1 MFLPISFFWMDC
13 GDNSLAMHFTT
24 AEDPLE
30 VKQAISLDVFG
41 YNGTPDG
48 YLIPLGD
55 EFPTYG
61 GAIEDCMSQNPLKTP
76 VRFIHFFNGGIDIAC
91 ADDIDA
97 RGDLNLNGVVYE
109 IADAVVFT
117 NYFLYGMAAFTIND
131 EGQIAASDANADGI
145 PLSVAD
151 LVYLIRVVVGDALPY
166 PKLSPAA
173 EPVTFGYSG
182 EVITADVELGA
193 AAFVLEGNV
202 PVSLGNDAAHMSI
215 KSAFDGQNTRVLV
228 YSFDK
233 GASFTGQILNTTGS
247 IVSVE
252 AAMYDGTPLKTVNL
266 PTNFAIR
273 NYPNPFNPTTTIE
286 MALPVASNWTL
297 SVYNMLGQKVKD
309 FSGYNEAGI
318 QKVTF
323 DATTLASGIYF
334 YKFAANNNEITKKMV
349 LLK

>member
-1 MFLPISFFWMDC
+1 
-13 GDNSLAMHFTT
+13 
-24 AEDPLE
+24 
-30 VKQAISLDVFG
+30 
-41 YNGTPDG
+41 
-48 YLIPLGD
+48 
-55 EFPTYG
+55 
-61 GAIEDCMSQNPLKTP
+61 
-76 VRFIHFFNGGIDIAC
+76 
-91 ADDIDA
+91 
-97 RGDLNLNGVVYE
+97 
-109 IADAVVFT
+109 
-117 NYFLYGMAAFTIND
+117 
-131 EGQIAASDANADGI
+131 
-145 PLSVAD
+145 
-151 LVYLIRVVVGDALPY
+151 
-166 PKLSPAA
+166 
-173 EPVTFGYSG
+173 
-182 EVITADVELGA
+182 
-193 AAFVLEGNV
+193 VLEGNV